1 MLRRPHLRTAQ
12 RPCRVCCPLCGVS
25 HTFPGILCSSD
36 ECPLLR
42 LRTPAPARRPG
53 EKCHTH
59 PLVQN
64 HRDQCTR
71 LFECSQIPPK
81 AAWGIHKALFH
92 FENPKVPLQLAEKC
106 NFPGPAVAASSN
118 CAKLGNT
125 VYCAPTDP
133 RTDVW
138 SEISMCKYIP
148 LGPILTPH
156 NISVYQY
163 N

>member
-1 MLRRPHLRTAQ
+1 MSNVRCSDDVHLRTAQ
-12 RPCRVCCPLCGVS
+12 RPCRVRCPLCGVS

-125 VYCAPTDP
+125 
-133 RTDVW
+133 
-138 SEISMCKYIP
+138 
-148 LGPILTPH
+148 ILCTNTPQLQIL
-156 NISVYQY
+156 NWRSP
-163 N
+163 